1 METATSKELP
11 VKHADAHEKMESPAR
26 LATLMGMRFL
36 AVSILAGCAALA
48 ALAAPRQFA
57 SGENRAH
64 LLELY
69 TSEGCSSCPPAEQ
82 WFGDLRGEP
91 GLWRN
96 FVPVAFHVVYW
107 DNLGW
112 RDRFASKEFTA
123 RQYAYSGQWS
133 SDTVYTP
140 GFVLDGAE
148 WRKTSGQH
156 PPPSSAEKAGI
167 LSVEYADDGV
177 CRVKF
182 TGAGDYDAHVAL
194 LGGGISSTVKAGEND
209 GRVLHHEFVALA
221 LKSVPLKDGAAEVTL
236 PAAAREGVARSALA
250 VWVTRR
256 GELTPRQATGGWL
269 N

>member
-1 METATSKELP
+1 MRLP
-11 VKHADAHEKMESPAR
+11 V
-26 LATLMGMRFL
+26 
-36 AVSILAGCAALA
+36 VSILAGFAALVA
-48 ALAAPRQFA
+48 QATPRHFS
-57 SGENRAH
+57 SGENRTH
-64 LLELY
+64 LVELY

-82 WFGDLRGEP
+82 WLGELRAAP
-91 GLWRN
+91 GLWRD
-96 FVPVAFHVVYW
+96 FVPVAFHVAYW
-107 DNLGW
+107 DHLGW
-112 RDRFASKEFTA
+112 RDRFANREFAA

-156 PPPSSAEKAGI
+156 PPPSAPEKAGI

-182 TGAGDYDAHVAL
+182 SGTGDSEAHVAL
-194 LGGGISSTVKAGEND
+194 LGGGILSEVRAGENH
-209 GRVLHHEFVALA
+209 GRRLHHEFVALA
-221 LKSVPLKDGAAEVTL
+221 LKSAPLKGGTAEVTL
-236 PAAAREGVARSALA
+236 PAAGREGVARSALA